1 MINLIL
7 HFERRKINYLN
18 NLFIILM
25 MHSSLSKF
33 LIYFSQQYTFI
44 ILAIIIIKNKYTY
57 LLTLVRRTTILDYT
71 LLETYIFCN
80 SLQMDYALNFIRRVP
95 AVNKNGVLEI
105 ENSYLLIIDF
115 CIVCGMKR
123 RIFVFIRIVTSLRLF
138 KNR

>member
-7 HFERRKINYLN
+7 HFEKKKINYLN

-25 MHSSLSKF
+25 MHSLLSKF

-44 ILAIIIIKNKYTY
+44 LLAIIIIKNKYIY
-57 LLTLVRRTTILDYT
+57 LLTLIRRTTILDYT

-95 AVNKNGVLEI
+95 AVNKNSVFEI
-105 ENSYLLIIDF
+105 EDSYNRLLY
-115 CIVCGMKR
+115 
-123 RIFVFIRIVTSLRLF
+123 SLRNETSSFSIYSDCHSIITTLYQ
-138 KNR
+138 NR